1 MDDTIDNNI
10 KHPPCKK
17 CGDPVTVAAWKYDRV
32 CQSCLTALK
41 KEPTPKN
48 SSSNGGQNK
57 QVASTQMHFDFSGN
71 EKSLRAL
78 DR

>member
-1 MDDTIDNNI
+1 METPNI
-10 KHPPCKK
+10 NHPPCKK
-17 CGDPVTVAAWKYDRV
+17 CGDPVTVASWQYDRV

-48 SSSNGGQNK
+48 LGPIGHKNK
-57 QVASTQMHFDFSGN
+57 RVASTQMHFDFFDN

-78 DR
+78 DL

>member
-1 MDDTIDNNI
+1 MNDSDNI
-10 KHPPCKK
+10 KRPPCKK

-32 CQSCLTALK
+32 CQSCLTALR

-48 SSSNGGQNK
+48 LSHIVGQNK
-57 QVASTQMHFDFSGN
+57 RVASMQMHFDFSGN

-78 DR
+78 DL

>member
-1 MDDTIDNNI
+1 MNDSDNI
-10 KHPPCKK
+10 KRPPCKK

-32 CQSCLTALK
+32 CQSCLTGLR

-48 SSSNGGQNK
+48 LSPIGDKNK
-57 QVASTQMHFDFSGN
+57 QVTSTQMHFDFASN

-78 DR
+78 DQ